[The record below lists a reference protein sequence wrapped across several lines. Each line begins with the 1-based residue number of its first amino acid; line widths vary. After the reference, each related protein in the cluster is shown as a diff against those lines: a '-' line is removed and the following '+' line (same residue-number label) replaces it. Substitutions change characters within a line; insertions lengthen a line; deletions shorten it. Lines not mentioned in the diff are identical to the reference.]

1 MPRSLPLQ
9 PIPMPKGPP
18 QVRVDAAAIAH
29 LAGPLLI
36 NNIAT
41 AGMVTA
47 DTVMA
52 GWLGARDLAAVA
64 VGANYVSFFHLGG
77 LGLLMALSPTV
88 AHAYGAGR
96 NDEVG
101 SFTRNALWLAMAMAL
116 LTCTALLLAKPVL
129 LAIAIPPDVADLA
142 ARYVRAV
149 AFGVPAMFAFLA
161 MRFSSEGIGWTRPI
175 MFTAVL
181 AFGANVAGNY
191 VFMYGKFGLPALGAV
206 GCGVGTALASWTV
219 FTFMWCYM
227 RRHRRYAPYAPL
239 RRFELPDK
247 ARLREILALGLP
259 ISGSVLA
266 EGGLFAS
273 AGLMLGSF
281 GPTVLAAHA
290 IAINYGALMF
300 MIPLSLHSATTI
312 HVGHQLGRG
321 DAAAGRFAGWVG
333 MGLCV
338 AIMAGSALVLL
349 MLRRPIAGAY
359 TGDAQV
365 LGIATQLL
373 AYVAAFQVADG
384 LQVGAAGALRGFKD
398 ARVPMLLNFI
408 AYWLVGF
415 PLAYG
420 FGVVLGQGVHAV
432 WAGLIAGLIVCAVLL
447 SWRYALITRRAVAAH
462 AV

>member
-1 MPRSLPLQ
+1 MPPSLPQ
-9 PIPMPKGPP
+9 A
-18 QVRVDAAAIAH
+18 RSDAAAIAR
-29 LAGPLLI
+29 LAGPLLV
-36 NNIAT
+36 NNLAT

-96 NDEVG
+96 DDDVG
-101 SFTRNALWLAMAMAL
+101 SYTRNALWLALAMAVL
-116 LTCTALLLAKPVL
+116 MCAALAFAKPVL
-129 LAIAIPPDVADLA
+129 IAIAIPPDVADLA

-161 MRFSSEGIGWTRPI
+161 MRFASEGIGWTRPI
-175 MFTAVL
+175 MFTALL
-181 AFGANVAGNY
+181 AFAANVAGNY

-206 GCGVGTALASWTV
+206 GCGVGTALASWAV
-219 FTFMWCYM
+219 FAFMWFYM
-227 RRHRRYAPYAPL
+227 RRHRRYRPYAPL
-239 RRFELPDK
+239 RRFEAPSR

-281 GPTVLAAHA
+281 GPTVLAGHA

-312 HVGHQLGRG
+312 HVGHRLGRG
-321 DAAAGRFAGWVG
+321 EVTAARFSGWVG
-333 MGLCV
+333 MALCV
-338 AIMAGSALVLL
+338 AIMTASALVLL
-349 MLRRPIAGAY
+349 ALRRHVAAAY
-359 TGDAQV
+359 TGDAAV
-365 LGIATQLL
+365 LAIATQLL
-373 AYVAAFQVADG
+373 AFVAAFQIADG

-398 ARVPMLLNFI
+398 AHIPMALNLV

-420 FGVVLGQGVHAV
+420 FGVVLGQGARAV
-432 WAGLIAGLIVCAVLL
+432 WTGLIAGLTVCAVLL
-447 SWRYALITRRAVAAH
+447 SWRYALISRRAVARAT
-462 AV
+462 AAIVQGNSSRK

>member
-1 MPRSLPLQ
+1 MPMPPRSS
-9 PIPMPKGPP
+9 
-18 QVRVDAAAIAH
+18 RARADAAAIAQ
-29 LAGPLLI
+29 LAGPLLV
-36 NNIAT
+36 NNLAT

-96 NDEVG
+96 DDEVG
-101 SFTRNALWLAMAMAL
+101 SYTRNALWLSLALSL
-116 LTCTALLLAKPVL
+116 LTCVALLLARPVL
-129 LAIAIPPDVADLA
+129 IAIAIPADVADLA

-161 MRFSSEGIGWTRPI
+161 MRFSSEGLGWTRPI

-181 AFGANVAGNY
+181 AFGANVLGNY
-191 VFMYGKFGLPALGAV
+191 LFMYGKFGLPALGAV
-206 GCGVGTALASWTV
+206 GCGVGTALASWSV
-219 FTFMWCYM
+219 FAFMWFYM
-227 RRHRRYAPYAPL
+227 RRHRRYARYAPL
-239 RRFELPDK
+239 RHFEAPS
-247 ARLREILALGLP
+247 RLRLRGILALGLP
-259 ISGSVLA
+259 ICGSVLA

-273 AGLMLGSF
+273 AGLMLGAF

-312 HVGHQLGRG
+312 HVGHLLGRG
-321 DAAAGRFAGWVG
+321 DVAAGFAQAEVVIERRYATAPVHQGY
-333 MGLCV
+333 LEPHACV
-338 AIMAGSALVLL
+338 AS
-349 MLRRPIAGAY
+349 AGAA
-359 TGDAQV
+359 GDPQV
-365 LGIATQLL
+365 LAIAVQLL

-398 ARVPMLLNFI
+398 ARVPMLLNLI

-420 FGVVLGQGVHAV
+420 FGVVLGQGARAV
-432 WAGLIAGLIVCAVLL
+432 WGGLIAGLAVCAVLL
-447 SWRYALITRRAVAAH
+447 SWRYALISRRAVAAQGSSSRK
-462 AV
+462 

>member
-1 MPRSLPLQ
+1 MPPRSS
-9 PIPMPKGPP
+9 
-18 QVRVDAAAIAH
+18 RARADAAAIAQ
-29 LAGPLLI
+29 LAGPLLV
-36 NNIAT
+36 NNLAT

-96 NDEVG
+96 DDEVG
-101 SFTRNALWLAMAMAL
+101 SYTRNALWLSLALSL
-116 LTCTALLLAKPVL
+116 LTCVALLLARPVL
-129 LAIAIPPDVADLA
+129 IAIAIPADVADLA

-161 MRFSSEGIGWTRPI
+161 MRFSSEGLGWTRPI

-181 AFGANVAGNY
+181 AFGANVLGNY
-191 VFMYGKFGLPALGAV
+191 LFMYGKFGLPALGAV
-206 GCGVGTALASWTV
+206 GCGVGTALASWSV
-219 FTFMWCYM
+219 FAFMWFYM
-227 RRHRRYAPYAPL
+227 RRHRRYARYAPL
-239 RRFELPDK
+239 RHFEAPS
-247 ARLREILALGLP
+247 RLRLRGILALGLP
-259 ISGSVLA
+259 ICGSVLA

-273 AGLMLGSF
+273 AGLMLGAF

-312 HVGHQLGRG
+312 HVGHLLGRG
-321 DAAAGRFAGWVG
+321 DVAAGRQAGWVG

-338 AIMAGSALVLL
+338 AIMAASALVLL
-349 MLRRPIAGAY
+349 AMRSRIAGAY
-359 TGDAQV
+359 TGDPQV
-365 LGIATQLL
+365 LAIAVQLL

-398 ARVPMLLNFI
+398 ARVPMLLNLI

-420 FGVVLGQGVHAV
+420 FGVVLGQGARAV
-432 WAGLIAGLIVCAVLL
+432 WGGLIAGLAVCAVLL
-447 SWRYALITRRAVAAH
+447 SWRYALISRRAVAAQGSSSRK
-462 AV
+462 

>member
-1 MPRSLPLQ
+1 MPPRLP
-9 PIPMPKGPP
+9 PA
-18 QVRVDAAAIAH
+18 RADAAAIAQ
-29 LAGPLLI
+29 LALPLLI
-36 NNIAT
+36 NNLAT

-64 VGANYVSFFHLGG
+64 VGANYVSFFHLGA

-96 NDEVG
+96 EGEVG
-101 SFTRNALWLAMAMAL
+101 SFTRNALWLALAMAA
-116 LTCTALLLAKPVL
+116 LTCTALLFAKPVL
-129 LAIAIPPDVADLA
+129 LAISIPPDVADLA

-149 AFGVPAMFAFLA
+149 AFGIPAMFAFLA
-161 MRFSSEGIGWTRPI
+161 MRFSSEGIGWTRPV
-175 MFTAVL
+175 MYTALLGFT
-181 AFGANVAGNY
+181 ANVAGNY
-191 VFMYGKFGLPALGAV
+191 LFMYGHFGLPALGAV

-219 FTFMWCYM
+219 FAFMWCYM
-227 RRHRRYAPYAPL
+227 RRHRRYAPFAPL
-239 RRFELPDK
+239 RRFEAPNR

-273 AGLMLGSF
+273 AGLMLGAF
-281 GPTVLAAHA
+281 GSTVLAAHA
-290 IAINYGALMF
+290 IAINYGSLMF

-312 HVGHQLGRG
+312 HVGHRLGRG
-321 DAAAGRFAGWVG
+321 DAVAGRRAGWVG
-333 MGLCV
+333 MALCV
-338 AIMAGSALVLL
+338 AIMVASALVLL
-349 MLRRPIAGAY
+349 GVRRYVAGAY

-365 LGIATQLL
+365 LALATHLL
-373 AYVAAFQVADG
+373 AFVAAFQVADG

-398 ARVPMLLNFI
+398 ARVPMVLSVV

-420 FGVVLGQGVHAV
+420 FGVVLGLGAGAV
-432 WAGLIAGLIVCAVLL
+432 WTGLIAGLFVAAALL
-447 SWRYALITRRAVAAH
+447 SWRYAFISRRAVA
-462 AV
+462 VQGNSSRK

>member
-1 MPRSLPLQ
+1 MPTRLPQ
-9 PIPMPKGPP
+9 A
-18 QVRVDAAAIAH
+18 RADAAAIAH
-29 LAGPLLI
+29 LAGPLLV
-36 NNIAT
+36 NNLAT

-64 VGANYVSFFHLGG
+64 VGANFVSFFHLGG

-96 NDEVG
+96 NDQVG
-101 SFTRNALWLAMAMAL
+101 SLTRNALWLSGALATIMCVAL
-116 LTCTALLLAKPVL
+116 LFAEPVL
-129 LAIAIPPDVADLA
+129 LAIAIPADVAELA

-161 MRFSSEGIGWTRPI
+161 LRFSSEGIGWTRPI
-175 MFTAVL
+175 MFTALL
-181 AFGANVAGNY
+181 AFAVNVAGNY
-191 VFMYGKFGLPALGAV
+191 LFMYGKFGLPELGAV
-206 GCGVGTALASWTV
+206 GCGVGTALASWSV
-219 FTFMWCYM
+219 FLFMWCYM

-239 RRFELPDK
+239 ARFEAPDGR
-247 ARLREILALGLP
+247 RLREILALGLP

-312 HVGHQLGRG
+312 HVGHRLGRG
-321 DAAAGRFAGWVG
+321 DIAAGRLAGWVG
-333 MGLCV
+333 IALCV
-338 AIMAGSALVLL
+338 AVMAASALVLL
-349 MLRRPIAGAY
+349 TIRRFVASAY
-359 TGDAQV
+359 TGDAAV
-365 LGIATQLL
+365 LVLATQLL
-373 AYVAAFQVADG
+373 AYVAAFQIADG
-384 LQVGAAGALRGFKD
+384 MQVGAAGALRGFKD
-398 ARVPMLLNFI
+398 ARVPMLLNI
-408 AYWLVGF
+408 VAYWLIGF

-420 FGVVLGQGVHAV
+420 FGVVMGQGARAV
-432 WAGLIAGLIVCAVLL
+432 WAGLIAGLAVCAALL
-447 SWRYALITRRAVAAH
+447 TWRYAAVSRRSLASH
-462 AV
+462 GNSSRK